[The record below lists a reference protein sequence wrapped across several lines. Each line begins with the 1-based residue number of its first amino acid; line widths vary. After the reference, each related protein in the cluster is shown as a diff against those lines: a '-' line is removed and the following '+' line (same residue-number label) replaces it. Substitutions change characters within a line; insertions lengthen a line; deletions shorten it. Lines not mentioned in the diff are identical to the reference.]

1 MGHGRKKKRT
11 HAVPTQEEFDDI
23 PKTLVVRSGTVGRS
37 VSALVSDV
45 RQVMQP
51 HTAVKLRERASN
63 KIKDYVAVSNHLG
76 LTHML
81 LFSQTETGTNLRI
94 SRFPRGPTLYM
105 RVEKYALAKDCLRLQ
120 KTPHTSAAEFLTP
133 PLIILNN
140 FAGENKGREFKLM
153 TTMLQNMFP
162 AINPSTMRLT
172 DARRVVLFNY
182 NEETG
187 LVDFRHYAVVVKPVG
202 VTKGVKRVIL
212 SKNMPSL
219 AQFDDISDYV
229 LREAFASESDVE
241 DGPENSVTLAQD
253 YVGRNNAKN
262 EQRAIRLLELGPRMD
277 LRLMKIEAGL
287 CEGEVIY
294 HNYISKTKE
303 ELAEAEHQRQI
314 NLTNQA
320 RRRQQQDE
328 NVKRKKAKKGA
339 NNSDSEDDASEEDVR
354 APKIPEQPHR
364 SAKDD
369 FGGDAYNEDLFED
382 SESDA
387 SMDNEDANDSDADA
401 APAPKRAKPTKKK

>member
-1 MGHGRKKKRT
+1 
-11 HAVPTQEEFDDI
+11 
-23 PKTLVVRSGTVGRS
+23 
-37 VSALVSDV
+37 
-45 RQVMQP
+45 
-51 HTAVKLRERASN
+51 
-63 KIKDYVAVSNHLG
+63 
-76 LTHML
+76 
-81 LFSQTETGTNLRI
+81 
-94 SRFPRGPTLYM
+94 
-105 RVEKYALAKDCLRLQ
+105 
-120 KTPHTSAAEFLTP
+120 
-133 PLIILNN
+133 
-140 FAGENKGREFKLM
+140 LM

-303 ELAEAEHQRQI
+303 ELEEAEHQRQI

-328 NVKRKKAKKGA
+328 NVKRKKANKKGA
-339 NNSDSEDDASEEDVR
+339 NDTDSEEDASDEDVK

-387 SMDNEDANDSDADA
+387 SMDADSDANDSDADST
-401 APAPKRAKPTKKK
+401 PAPKRAKPTKKK